1 VSSDSLSGFSFVPP
15 SIGAAGPLTG
25 RRFTLADAKP
35 LYDAVIASQAE
46 LVPWMAWAK
55 NYRLDMA
62 TAFVRDNTV
71 TKDTKVNEVSYV
83 ACDDQHPFLG
93 SFGFHG
99 RLGPGELEIGYSV
112 NSRCT
117 RRGIATTMAALLS
130 EAAFTIPGIE
140 AIEIHH
146 DRANHASGGIPMRL
160 GYQRI
165 GFQEREPEAPGEEGI
180 EVLWRMKR
188 GDWPTSPGAKLLTSI
203 RQSA

>member
-1 VSSDSLSGFSFVPP
+1 MNRDPLSGFSFVPP
-15 SIGAAGPLTG
+15 SICAAGSLTG
-25 RRFTLADAKP
+25 RRFTLADAEP
-35 LYDAVIASQAE
+35 LYDAVITSQAE
-46 LVPWMAWAK
+46 LIPWMAWAK
-55 NYRLDMA
+55 DYRLDMA
-62 TAFVRDNTV
+62 TAFVRENTV

-93 SFGFHG
+93 SFGLHG
-99 RLGPGELEIGYSV
+99 RLGPGELEIGYWV
-112 NSRCT
+112 DSRCT
-117 RRGIATTMAALLS
+117 RRGIATKMAALLS

>member
-1 VSSDSLSGFSFVPP
+1 VNRDSLSGFSFGPP
-15 SIGAAGPLTG
+15 SICAAGSLTG
-25 RRFTLADAKP
+25 RRFTLADAEP

-46 LVPWMAWAK
+46 LVPWMTWAK
-55 NYRLDMA
+55 DYRLGMA
-62 TAFVRDNTV
+62 RAFVRENTV

-93 SFGFHG
+93 SFGLHG
-99 RLGPGELEIGYSV
+99 RLGPGELEIGYWV
-112 NSRCT
+112 DSRCT
-117 RRGIATTMAALLS
+117 RRGIATKMAALLT
-130 EAAFTIPGIE
+130 EAAFTIPEIE

-180 EVLWRMKR
+180 EVLWRMER
-188 GDWPTSPGAKLLTSI
+188 GGWPTSPGAQLLTSI
-203 RQSA
+203 REGS